1 MNGSLVPAN
10 TKRSTLI
17 LGMFRLFPD
26 IVIAGSGIAVTVILL
41 FALSNFNVPAWGLIL
56 CLLPMLVCVALVL
69 PIPHYHNLLCAIQSI
84 LGFYQGRK
92 KFIWRGWCVKNEFKE
107 TSKK

>member
-26 IVIAGSGIAVTVILL
+26 VVIAASGTVVTGILL
-41 FALSNFNVPAWGLIL
+41 FSLSSFNVSTIWLIL
-56 CLLPMLVCVALVL
+56 SLIPMLICIFLVWPL
-69 PIPHYHNLLCAIQSI
+69 PNYHNFLGAIQSI
-84 LGFYQGRK
+84 IGFYNGRRK
-92 KFIWRGWCVKNEFKE
+92 YIWRGWCVKDELQNNK
-107 TSKK
+107 